1 MEKSNTILIVDDD
14 QGTCLTLEALLVQEQ
29 YNLVFANNGLEALS
43 KAKEFT
49 PDLILLDVMMPDL
62 DGYEVCKRLRSDPI
76 LAEVPIIMI
85 TVLNDRNFRIQGIES
100 GADDFITKPFDQ
112 TELLARIR
120 TTVRLNRY
128 RQLLVANKKLEHK
141 ISQLSLL
148 YDISSTLN
156 LSINIDNLLETIIE
170 KNKELLN
177 VEDIFILLW
186 DEQLDRL
193 YSLLDLEKKYELM
206 KKPADL
212 IIIYEIAK
220 SVFHEGSTLLIQNV
234 EADAKFVSK
243 ISGDNTHSIKS
254 VLCVPLNGSGNTLGV
269 IGAINKKD
277 DDFSKEDQDLLELMT
292 NNISVSIERAN
303 LYQRLEESE
312 LLTRRQNIELKQ
324 AVDQK
329 YGFENVIGNSDAMI
343 SILRKAKQIST
354 TDTNILIYG
363 ETGTGK
369 EVIARAIHQNSLRSQ
384 KSFVAINCGA
394 IPENLLESELFG
406 HEKGSFTGASTR
418 RIGRFEEADGGTLF
432 LDEIGDMPLNLQV
445 KLLRVLQEGI
455 VQRIGSNRNIS
466 VDLRVIAATHE
477 DLEQLVTE
485 GKFRQ
490 DLYYRL
496 KVFVIKIPPL
506 RERIGDVKLL
516 IDYFIPY
523 YSSKA
528 GRKVTGIDK
537 SALNILYEY
546 QYPGNVRELQHIIES
561 AIVICKDN
569 VLNVDD
575 LPREIYTQ
583 NRDLTLTGEHFAVPK
598 NNEELKT
605 AKTDA
610 IRKIELMFL
619 NEILSST
626 DGNVSEAARKAGIN
640 RSWLIDLINKYNID
654 LRQF

>member
-1 MEKSNTILIVDDD
+1 
-14 QGTCLTLEALLVQEQ
+14 
-29 YNLVFANNGLEALS
+29 
-43 KAKEFT
+43 
-49 PDLILLDVMMPDL
+49 
-62 DGYEVCKRLRSDPI
+62 
-76 LAEVPIIMI
+76 
-85 TVLNDRNFRIQGIES
+85 
-100 GADDFITKPFDQ
+100 
-112 TELLARIR
+112 
-120 TTVRLNRY
+120 
-128 RQLLVANKKLEHK
+128 
-141 ISQLSLL
+141 
-148 YDISSTLN
+148 
-156 LSINIDNLLETIIE
+156 
-170 KNKELLN
+170 
-177 VEDIFILLW
+177 
-186 DEQLDRL
+186 
-193 YSLLDLEKKYELM
+193 
-206 KKPADL
+206 
-212 IIIYEIAK
+212 
-220 SVFHEGSTLLIQNV
+220 
-234 EADAKFVSK
+234 
-243 ISGDNTHSIKS
+243 
-254 VLCVPLNGSGNTLGV
+254 
-269 IGAINKKD
+269 
-277 DDFSKEDQDLLELMT
+277 
-292 NNISVSIERAN
+292 
-303 LYQRLEESE
+303 
-312 LLTRRQNIELKQ
+312 
-324 AVDQK
+324 
-329 YGFENVIGNSDAMI
+329 
-343 SILRKAKQIST
+343 
-354 TDTNILIYG
+354 
-363 ETGTGK
+363 
-369 EVIARAIHQNSLRSQ
+369 
-384 KSFVAINCGA
+384 
-394 IPENLLESELFG
+394 
-406 HEKGSFTGASTR
+406 
-418 RIGRFEEADGGTLF
+418 